1 MKKIKKKSFSK
12 RNLIK
17 EFIISVTVGNIP
29 NISLRA
35 LDERIARER
44 KINSEL
50 IDIFN
55 KICINPKLYREYS
68 LPLIKKFILQLNA
81 VTKTI
86 NCLDLKWMKT
96 KRGRRYLKEIF
107 LKKINNFVN

>member
-1 MKKIKKKSFSK
+1 MKKIKKSFSK

-17 EFIISVTVGNIP
+17 EFIISVTVGNLP
-29 NISLRA
+29 DISLRA
-35 LDERIARER
+35 LDERIVREK

-68 LPLIKKFILQLNA
+68 LPLIKKFIQKLNKT
-81 VTKTI
+81 TKII
-86 NCLDLKWMKT
+86 NCVELKWMKT
-96 KRGRRYLKEIF
+96 KRGRLYLKEIC
-107 LKKINNFVN
+107 LKKINNYVN